1 MKRSWGKQSE
11 INRVNPREWNELKK
25 ITPLVP
31 LLNPPPWRVVFR
43 WGRGWFSCQW
53 NNAISLEIVECLCVS
68 PNILHPLLLPLPPS
82 LSLPLHA
89 SGVGRRGTRGRRGWL
104 LSHQVDNNAPHPG
117 NISCSLFCLRFY
129 LDLCQSWHDMH
140 SIIAH
145 SSTLVV
151 AILLTRLVDLK
162 SMMDHLNELPSN

>member
-1 MKRSWGKQSE
+1 MEWIEENYAIGSTLKPSPVAGGFQVGKRLILVSMKQRNFAW
-11 INRVNPREWNELKK
+11 NCRVFVCFPEYS
-25 ITPLVP
+25 T
-31 LLNPPPWRVVFR
+31 PPP
-43 WGRGWFSCQW
+43 
-53 NNAISLEIVECLCVS
+53 
-68 PNILHPLLLPLPPS
+68 LPPPS

-151 AILLTRLVDLK
+151 AILLTLWLIW
-162 SMMDHLNELPSN
+162 NQWWII